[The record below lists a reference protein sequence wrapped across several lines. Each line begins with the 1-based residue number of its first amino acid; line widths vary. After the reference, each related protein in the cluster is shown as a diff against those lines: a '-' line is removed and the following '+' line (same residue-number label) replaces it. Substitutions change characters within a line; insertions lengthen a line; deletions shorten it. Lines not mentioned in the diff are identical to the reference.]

1 MKQLFQKDLKIVNL
15 GLQGFANNIVAAG
28 GNVTHLSWAPPA
40 GADPALGWKLANMIA
55 DSRIERANRTAYER
69 YLGAQP
75 RLVDLVLA
83 RDAIPGLAASERRI
97 LHSGPPIAWADM
109 CGPQQG
115 AITGAI
121 LYEGWANTLEAAEAL
136 AASGAVALEPC
147 HEHGAV
153 GPMAGIISPSMPVW
167 VVENTAVGNRAF
179 CNLNEGLGKV
189 LRFGANSPEV
199 LDRLRWLGTEFFST
213 MRAAVRGLADTN
225 LKPMMAQALHMGDE
239 LHNRNAAA
247 SALLF
252 KRLALSLLNS
262 KLESSAIC
270 RALAFVA
277 GNDHFFLNISM
288 AACKSMSDA
297 AHGVR
302 GSSMV
307 TVMARNGV
315 NFGIRLSGTRD
326 QWFQAPAN
334 PVDGLYFPGYTIE
347 DAAADLGDSAIT
359 ETNGLG
365 GFAMAAS
372 PAIVQF
378 VGGTPADATANSRR
392 MLSITLGAN
401 PAFTLPALNFGGTP
415 AGIDARLVADSGVLP
430 IINTG
435 IAHKRA
441 GVGQIGAG
449 ITTAPMKCFNEAL
462 AALAEKLQSA
472 PNGKEGAS

>member
-1 MKQLFQKDLKIVNL
+1 
-15 GLQGFANNIVAAG
+15 
-28 GNVTHLSWAPPA
+28 
-40 GADPALGWKLANMIA
+40 
-55 DSRIERANRTAYER
+55 
-69 YLGAQP
+69 
-75 RLVDLVLA
+75 VDLVLA
-83 RDAIPGLAASERRI
+83 GDAIGGLGAGERRI

-115 AITGAI
+115 AIAGAI
-121 LYEGWANTLEAAEAL
+121 LYEGWAEDLEAAERL
-136 AASGAVALEPC
+136 AASGSVALEPC

-153 GPMAGIISPSMPVW
+153 GPMAGIISPSLPVW
-167 VVENTAVGNRAF
+167 VVENTAAGNRAF

-199 LDRLRWLGTEFFST
+199 LDRLRWLGGEFFAT
-213 MRAAVRGLADTN
+213 MQVAVRGLADPD
-225 LKPMMAQALHMGDE
+225 LKPLMAQALHMGDE

-247 SALLF
+247 SGLLF
-252 KRLALSLLNS
+252 KRLTLALLDADLDG
-262 KLESSAIC
+262 AAVR

-277 GNDHFFLNISM
+277 GNDHFFLNVSM

-297 AHGVR
+297 AHGVP

-315 NFGIRLSGTRD
+315 NFGIRLSGTGD
-326 QWFQAPAN
+326 EWFQAPAN
-334 PVDGLYFPGYTIE
+334 PIDGLYSPGYSVQ

-365 GFAMAAS
+365 GFAMATS

-392 MLSITLGAN
+392 MLSITLGTN
-401 PAFTLPALNFGGTP
+401 PAFTLPPLNFGGTP

-435 IAHKRA
+435 IAHRQA

-449 ITTAPMKCFNEAL
+449 ITTAAMECFNDAL
-462 AALAEKLQSA
+462 ASLASGLAGETTA
-472 PNGKEGAS
+472 AGDAA